1 MRFVV
6 DAQLPP
12 GLAQFLIEEGHV
24 AEHVFALALTQAADR
39 EIWDY
44 AVSVGAVIVT
54 KDEDF
59 AARRAVTQVGPQ
71 ILWLRIGNTTTP
83 QVVSRVRSRLPEL
96 VDLLA
101 RGEKVVEL
109 V

>member
-12 GLAQFLIEEGHV
+12 ALAEFLTDEGHV
-24 AEHVFALALTQAADR
+24 AEHVFAVALTQAADR

-44 AVSVGAVIVT
+44 AARVGAVIVT

-59 AARRAVTQVGPQ
+59 AARRAVTQTGPQ

-83 QVVSRVRSRLPEL
+83 QVVSRVRSRMPEL
-96 VDLLA
+96 LDLLS